1 MFSQFMDLNK
11 LKLYRRI
18 TKTNFLNIK
27 WIIQKGLELI
37 LYKKNKAK
45 KYWYEETVNF

>member
-1 MFSQFMDLNK
+1 MFSQFIDLNK
-11 LKLYRRI
+11 LILYRRI

-37 LYKKNKAK
+37 LYKKPKHK
-45 KYWYEETVNF
+45 QYWYEETVNF